1 MSYPSA
7 SSASSCDDDDHE
19 YAMELAYF
27 RNAVEEL
34 NVSTKEV
41 DDSTCLRFLK
51 ARSMHINKAAK
62 MYAQYHTWRTN
73 FVPLG
78 SIPAEQVLPEL
89 NANKLS
95 LQGHT
100 KKGHPLMIGFGCK
113 HYPTKN
119 NLDNFKSEHFVVC
132 FSISLMRSFRQIGVD
147 KIIAILD
154 LKHMGY
160 KNVDIKGYTAG
171 FQILQ
176 NYYPER
182 LAALYMVNVPAFFH
196 SVWKLVAHFLDQA
209 TKEKIVF
216 LGDHAM
222 AEVLL
227 SEVDAATLP
236 SLYGGKADI
245 ILVQDVCVRGWP
257 QLMSTPA

>member
-1 MSYPSA
+1 MSHHT
-7 SSASSCDDDDHE
+7 ASSCDDDGHV
-19 YAMELAYF
+19 MELAYF
-27 RNAVEEL
+27 RNAVEDL
-34 NVSTKEV
+34 NVSTKV

-51 ARSMHINKAAK
+51 ARSLHIKKAAK
-62 MYAQYHTWRTN
+62 MFAQYQTWRTN

-78 SIPAEQVLPEL
+78 GIPAEQVLSEL
-89 NANKLS
+89 NANKCS

-113 HYPTKN
+113 HYPSNN
-119 NLDNFKSEHFVVC
+119 NLDTFKRYIVHILGKGIASAAAGVEKIVV
-132 FSISLMRSFRQIGVD
+132 
-147 KIIAILD
+147 ILD
-154 LKHMGY
+154 LKHLGY
-160 KNVDIKGYTAG
+160 KNVDIKGYIAA

-182 LAALYMVNVPAFFH
+182 LAALYMVNVPTFFH
-196 SVWKLVAHFLDQA
+196 GIWKVVARFLDQA

-216 LGDHAM
+216 LGDHVM

-236 SLYGGKADI
+236 SLYGGKAD
-245 ILVQDVCVRGWP
+245 LTFVQDVCLPSWP
-257 QLMSTPA
+257 RPPRSNSTGSTD